1 MPWLI
6 WTASPALPLP
16 RPPLATAGCALSK
29 CGALIPWKFLA
40 ATSRNRINF
49 FLFSNLSPRSPC
61 YSPSSSSCCWRNI
74 FGFMWIR
81 VIYSNRFRFR
91 FRFRF
96 GVALPSS
103 PSKHIAAK
111 WPLRALPCPP
121 PSSLAGLAIIQ
132 NQSLWFWQLANF
144 SLLYHINFMSVV
156 FAALHKDRRPTE
168 LTPPRTLP
176 RLSFLLAAAL

>member
-1 MPWLI
+1 MINLKG
-6 WTASPALPLP
+6 LPCP
-16 RPPLATAGCALSK
+16 SLATPPSFHSWLRVEQVWRTNPLK
-29 CGALIPWKFLA
+29 IPCGHVPKP
-40 ATSRNRINF
+40 NQF
-49 FLFSNLSPRSPC
+49 FSLFSNLSPRSPC
-61 YSPSSSSCCWRNI
+61 SYPSSSSCCWRNI

-91 FRFRF
+91 FCFRF

-111 WPLRALPCPP
+111 WPLRALPCLP

-168 LTPPRTLP
+168 TAPSPPG
-176 RLSFLLAAAL
+176 SYWQLLYSI